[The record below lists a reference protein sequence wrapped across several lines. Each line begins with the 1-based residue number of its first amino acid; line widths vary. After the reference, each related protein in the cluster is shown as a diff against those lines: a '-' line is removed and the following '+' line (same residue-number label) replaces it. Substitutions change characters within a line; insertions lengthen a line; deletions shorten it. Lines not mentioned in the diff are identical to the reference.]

1 MDEPLMNLRPKSDAE
16 KLLWEREKNSQ
27 LEKELKKIKLE
38 LGIVNSE
45 LEELKHTMKQSEVG
59 ALILKNKKL
68 KATLQDKESKIKEQ
82 NKEIETLFDRI
93 VKLQTPN
100 K

>member
-1 MDEPLMNLRPKSDAE
+1 MEEPLMNLRPKTDAE
-16 KLLWEREKNSQ
+16 KLLWEREKNKQ
-27 LEKELKKIKLE
+27 LEKELKEAKLE
-38 LGIVNSE
+38 LGIVQSE

-68 KATLQDKESKIKEQ
+68 RATLHDKENAIRDQKR
-82 NKEIETLFDRI
+82 EIETLFDRI
-93 VKLQTPN
+93 VKLQTPP

>member
-1 MDEPLMNLRPKSDAE
+1 MEEPLMNLRPKTDAE
-16 KLLWEREKNSQ
+16 KLLWEREKNKQ
-27 LEKELKKIKLE
+27 LEKELREAKLE
-38 LGIVNSE
+38 LGIVQSE

-68 KATLQDKESKIKEQ
+68 RATLHDKENAIRDQKR
-82 NKEIETLFDRI
+82 EIETLFDRI
-93 VKLQTPN
+93 VKLQTPP